1 MKSLQKCEL
10 CASRTSVKAYHS
22 WQNVYSVMW
31 VNTVWMLHA
40 TFTDDPNTEELKEIC
55 AIYVHVCTYIG

>member
-22 WQNVYSVMW
+22 WQNLSSVLCGF
-31 VNTVWMLHA
+31 NTVWMLHA
-40 TFTDDPNTEELKEIC
+40 TFTDDSNTEELEEISVC
-55 AIYVHVCTYIG
+55 AIAIAM